1 MKHLVLSVMGFF
13 LMTTSAFAGHPLVTD
28 DTGTQGTGKIQVE
41 LGMSYFYDK
50 EKANELTTYKTD
62 GGEAAFGLTVGLF
75 DTLDIVLGLP
85 YAWYSREENDV
96 FIGREDG
103 LSDITLDFKW
113 RFFEKNGWSLAVK
126 PGIRFPTGDD
136 NRGLG
141 SGGTGLRVF
150 LIATRELEPAAIHVN
165 VGYTRQENTTEE
177 CKDIWHASIAAE
189 VKVIQKL
196 KLLAN
201 IGIVRN
207 PVYLSNNH
215 PVFFLGGASY
225 DLTEKITLDVGIKY
239 GLTTTETDWTAL
251 TGVTLRF

>member
-1 MKHLVLSVMGFF
+1 MKRLLLSAVGFV

-28 DTGTQGTGKIQVE
+28 DTGTQGRGKMQVE

-50 EKANELTTYKTD
+50 GNADELTTDKTD
-62 GGEAAFGLTVGLF
+62 GGEVAVGLTVGLF

-85 YAWYSREENDV
+85 YAWYSRQENDV
-96 FIGREDG
+96 FIGHEDG

-113 RFFEKNGWSLAVK
+113 RFFEKDGWSLAVK

-150 LIATRELEPAAIHVN
+150 LIATKETEPVTIHTN

-189 VKVIQKL
+189 VKVIQNL

-201 IGIVRN
+201 IGVTRN

-215 PVFFLGGASY
+215 PIFFLGGASY
-225 DLTEKITLDVGIKY
+225 DLSEKITIDAGVKY
-239 GLTTTETDWTAL
+239 GLTATETDWTML
-251 TGVTLRF
+251 TGITVRF